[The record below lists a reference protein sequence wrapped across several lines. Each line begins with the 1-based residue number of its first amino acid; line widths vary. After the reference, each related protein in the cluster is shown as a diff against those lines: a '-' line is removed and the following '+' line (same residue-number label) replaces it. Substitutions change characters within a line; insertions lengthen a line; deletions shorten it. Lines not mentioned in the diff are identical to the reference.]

1 MPRDPDAEGPK
12 FQPTGSS
19 LIFDAAFCAT
29 VIGGFFAWRR
39 YLRQFSSAMQIPDS
53 QLRGRTI
60 FGKVLSV
67 GDADNFRLYHT
78 PGGYLAGWGWL
89 RRIPRVNSRG
99 IGSSTI
105 HVRLCGVDAPECSH
119 FGKPA
124 QPYSKEA
131 LEWLRNYILGR
142 RVRIVP
148 LAKDQYERV
157 VAEVRVWKLTGLKNV
172 SREMLRNGWAVVY
185 EGKTGAEFNGLKDGF
200 QLLEDLARWRK
211 IGIFQ
216 KGTNITTPAQY
227 KRKYS

>member
-1 MPRDPDAEGPK
+1 MPQDPEARHKNVE
-12 FQPTGSS
+12 QTIRS
-19 LIFDAAFCAT
+19 LIIDTAFCAT

-39 YLRQFSSAMQIPDS
+39 YLRQIPTAARIPENH
-53 QLRGRTI
+53 LRRRTL
-60 FGKVLSV
+60 FGKVVSV
-67 GDADNFRLYHT
+67 GDADNFRLFHT

-89 RRIPRVNSRG
+89 RPIPRVNERG
-99 IGSSTI
+99 IAGSTI

-124 QPYSKEA
+124 QPYSKESLA
-131 LEWLRNYILGR
+131 WLRSYILGR

-148 LAKDQYERV
+148 LSKDQYERV
-157 VAEVRVWKLTGLKNV
+157 VAEARVWKLTGLKNV

-185 EGKTGAEFNGLKDGF
+185 EGKTGAEFNGLRDSF
-200 QLLEDLARWRK
+200 QLLEDMARWRK

-216 KGTNITTPAQY
+216 KGAKIVTPAEY